1 MCKSWQ
7 QRANFEKIRSSKLV
21 ELKSLFDK
29 CKPMPKICFDQ
40 LPFLLLL
47 QLSTNVAESTQE
59 QTQECTHRLTQTELQ
74 ISLCSHH
81 TLLRQAIKLTLATA
95 TSPHLCTLTPTVL
108 SHLCNWCTQHH
119 GAHMECLSTVGSS
132 MHTS

>member
-1 MCKSWQ
+1 
-7 QRANFEKIRSSKLV
+7 
-21 ELKSLFDK
+21 
-29 CKPMPKICFDQ
+29 MPKICFDQ

-95 TSPHLCTLTPTVL
+95 TSPHLCTLLLL
-108 SHLCNWCTQHH
+108 SSLICATD
-119 GAHMECLSTVGSS
+119 AHSIIVRVWSA
-132 MHTS
+132 